1 MVHSPSMDIGTI
13 IIGSVGIAGFT
24 VLALLIRKNQ
34 AQADPHIKA
43 ELDRRNQEIGELK
56 NQIAKERSEKDELA
70 GKGKQMYDSF
80 KSMEADLKS
89 LMKERDNF
97 ASRVAKYEAEEDRK
111 QKKHEELIER
121 QEEARK
127 TLEDE
132 RMRIR
137 AEDEE
142 RKQQAL
148 EERDRMWN
156 DHEQTVVAHL
166 NEITKKEHAQF
177 PAFSNTNLP
186 EGFSGSLKPDFM
198 IEFLE
203 QYVIFDAKVS
213 RSQDLENY
221 MKESVKKTAGK
232 VKGNK
237 KIYSTVF
244 LVVPTDAVAT
254 LKKLHYYEEG
264 FTFYIVSPEALEP
277 ILASLKRIEQYEFA
291 EAMDPQERENIV
303 DVIAAFHFHISARNA
318 HELGIIKHGLD
329 TLSKAEKMSPELL
342 GEALVKKAKMR
353 TLNLSTAETKE
364 LTAANP
370 IEVEKELSEL
380 IQPKAKIST
389 EDLGVNT

>member
-1 MVHSPSMDIGTI
+1 MDTGTLLIGVI
-13 IIGSVGIAGFT
+13 ALIGFGA
-24 VLALLIRKNQ
+24 LAYLIRKNQ
-34 AQADPHIKA
+34 AQADPHLKA

-56 NQIAKERSEKDELA
+56 NQIAKERSEKDELS
-70 GKGKQMYDSF
+70 GKGKQLYDSF
-80 KSMEADLKS
+80 KSMESDVKS
-89 LMKERDNF
+89 LMKERDSL
-97 ASRVAKYEAEEDRK
+97 ASRIAKYEAEEDRK

-127 TLEDE
+127 ALEDE

-137 AEDEE
+137 KEDEE
-142 RKQQAL
+142 RKERELAA
-148 EERDRMWN
+148 RDRMWN
-156 DHEQTVVAHL
+156 DHEQNVVALL
-166 NEITKKEHAQF
+166 NEITKKEHTQF

-232 VKGNK
+232 VQGNK

-254 LKKLHYYEEG
+254 LKKLHYYEDG

-303 DVIAAFHFHISARNA
+303 DMIAAFHFHISARNA

-329 TLSKAEKMSPELL
+329 TLAKAEKMSPQLL
-342 GEALVKKAKMR
+342 AEALVKKAKMR

-370 IEVEKELSEL
+370 IEVEKELTEL
-380 IQPKAKIST
+380 IQPKAKIT
-389 EDLGVNT
+389 KEDLGTKVDA